1 MNSAECCGHGHIK
14 QWFLT
19 CLGGCKSTQ
28 QSASNIMLI
37 SASLKRIV
45 PRVEL
50 WENRSQQWSERATS
64 PSRLSVSSVPSMG
77 RANTSSS
84 PHCTCAASLWTAVW
98 ACFCSSEMLTHP
110 DIYPSHPAS
119 TDIFSAVERREYESY
134 YNKEQDDKLGH
145 MKLLQATEAPS
156 VTCSLFYDSSLSFIS
171 TSQPA
176 WLILSPFSCLDEWN
190 RGFEFKADLLSLPIM
205 MRINHGCYYWNGN
218 SVIKRL

>member
-1 MNSAECCGHGHIK
+1 MLQSWTYKAV
-14 QWFLT
+14 FLT

-64 PSRLSVSSVPSMG
+64 PSRLSVSSVLSMG
-77 RANTSSS
+77 SANTSSS

-119 TDIFSAVERREYESY
+119 TDIFSAAE
-134 YNKEQDDKLGH
+134 KENMSHIITRSRMTNWATWRCSKPTR
-145 MKLLQATEAPS
+145 LQA
-156 VTCSLFYDSSLSFIS
+156 SLIHFFMSPHFSFLS

-176 WLILSPFSCLDEWN
+176 WLILSPFPVWMSRIEV
-190 RGFEFKADLLSLPIM
+190 LSLKQIYTHY
-205 MRINHGCYYWNGN
+205 R
-218 SVIKRL
+218 

>member
-1 MNSAECCGHGHIK
+1 MLQSWTYKAV
-14 QWFLT
+14 FLT

-64 PSRLSVSSVPSMG
+64 PSRLSVSSVLSMG
-77 RANTSSS
+77 SANTSSS

-119 TDIFSAVERREYESY
+119 TDIFSAAEKREYESY
-134 YNKEQDDKLGH
+134 YNTEQNDKLGH
-145 MKLLQATEAPS
+145 MMLFQANEAPS
-156 VTCSLFYDSSLSFIS
+156 ITYSLFYDSSLFIPFYIS
-171 TSQPA
+171 ASMTDP
-176 WLILSPFSCLDEWN
+176 LPFSCLDEQN
-190 RGFEFKADLLSLPIM
+190 RGFEFKADLHSLPIM
-205 MRINHGCYYWNGN
+205 MRINYGCYYWNGN

>member
-1 MNSAECCGHGHIK
+1 MLQSWTYKAV
-14 QWFLT
+14 FLT

-28 QSASNIMLI
+28 QSASSIMLI

-64 PSRLSVSSVPSMG
+64 PSRLSVSSVLSMG

-119 TDIFSAVERREYESY
+119 TDIFSAAEKREYESY
-134 YNKEQDDKLGH
+134 YNTEQNDTLGH
-145 MKLLQATEAPS
+145 MTLFQANEAPS
-156 VTCSLFYDSSLSFIS
+156 ITYSLFYESSLFIPFYIS
-171 TSQPA
+171 ASMTDP
-176 WLILSPFSCLDEWN
+176 LPFSCLDVQN
-190 RGFEFKADLLSLPIM
+190 RGFEFKPDLHSLPIM
-205 MRINHGCYYWNGN
+205 MRINYGCYYWNGN